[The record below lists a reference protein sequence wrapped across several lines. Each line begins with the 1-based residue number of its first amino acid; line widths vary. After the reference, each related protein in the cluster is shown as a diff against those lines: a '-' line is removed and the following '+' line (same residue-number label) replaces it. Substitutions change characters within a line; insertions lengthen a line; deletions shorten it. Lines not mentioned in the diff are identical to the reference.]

1 MMKSQYHFKQPDV
14 SYLKNLKLQFNILPN
29 SCRKFLIKNY
39 FLSTVTIIL
48 ILPSASQKKKIN
60 KQTNINNSVF
70 K

>member
-14 SYLKNLKLQFNILPN
+14 SCLKNLKLQFNILPN

-48 ILPSASQKKKIN
+48 IFPSALQKKIN
-60 KQTNINNSVF
+60 KQTKINNSVF